1 MAAKKDTDK
10 TKKKPARKSPPSG
23 TSTSSP
29 TTSSTV
35 PRPRETVGPYTNTF
49 PQSPPTGTAVPRPVS
64 NTVPNVQGGV
74 LGGVGRIPGG
84 SYVPQTQSVAPT
96 TTTTV
101 APKTTTAM
109 APTTT
114 VAPKPSTPAPT
125 SSQQTAPAN
134 TSSKTLSRLIDL
146 KRLIDAA
153 TAEVQGNPQFS
164 SRAESAIKDRK
175 KLVSEY
181 LSVLSTY
188 VSEVGVNK
196 FDAKTKTFYKDFSVP
211 KQITDLKKVV
221 DNPKTAE
228 NGVQSVLPA
237 LDVVNVNAADR
248 PDVWV
253 APFDNVVVTNGKV
266 KQPAA
271 APKEPVSTQPT
282 GTTGGTTTAPVSGT
296 GRRTV
301 AGGKLDKAKVPINWE
316 AKFREMFPANAWLVD
331 IDPAKY
337 PDLRKVLQ
345 DAVINRA
352 WETTE
357 GQTRFSAQ
365 LDGTSFFK
373 ELKTNNIVRD
383 IKAAVG
389 DLGFDSVPFNAFLT
403 NAMNM
408 GYKGDTLKQEAY
420 KEAFR
425 TDDNGVYVNP
435 TAVERVK
442 KSTPYL
448 SVAKIGTDFFSQVSD
463 KTIAGVLTGG
473 MTQDDVVRQQRE
485 LAKTKYGHLSNLIDQ
500 GFSMADLAAQFQSR
514 AATLLEVDPAT
525 IDMSQAKFE
534 TAYNFGEEGKKR
546 MMTTGEWDRL
556 LRTDKQ
562 FNWDQTENAKQE
574 ARKLADTISQAFGRV
589 M

>member
-1 MAAKKDTDK
+1 MATWQDIEKQLEDFISQRNELSSAVAQPNGTFTIGSVVYSRQQIEKANRDLTSNISKLEKVLSPLRSAQAELARAQEIAKSPITESPTGLSQADADAAVVSAQKKLNDLSAKNYSLAKIVDFGVARPGMARVGRTTSEAISK
-10 TKKKPARKSPPSG
+10 TQPKPAGEPKPGTPSG
-23 TSTSSP
+23 
-29 TTSSTV
+29 
-35 PRPRETVGPYTNTF
+35 
-49 PQSPPTGTAVPRPVS
+49 
-64 NTVPNVQGGV
+64 GGA
-74 LGGVGRIPGG
+74 G
-84 SYVPQTQSVAPT
+84 
-96 TTTTV
+96 
-101 APKTTTAM
+101 
-109 APTTT
+109 
-114 VAPKPSTPAPT
+114 
-125 SSQQTAPAN
+125 
-134 TSSKTLSRLIDL
+134 
-146 KRLIDAA
+146 
-153 TAEVQGNPQFS
+153 
-164 SRAESAIKDRK
+164 DRK
-175 KLVSEY
+175 
-181 LSVLSTY
+181 
-188 VSEVGVNK
+188 GG
-196 FDAKTKTFYKDFSVP
+196 D
-211 KQITDLKKVV
+211 KKVPPV
-221 DNPKTAE
+221 
-228 NGVQSVLPA
+228 VLP
-237 LDVVNVNAADR
+237 
-248 PDVWV
+248 
-253 APFDNVVVTNGKV
+253 
-266 KQPAA
+266 
-271 APKEPVSTQPT
+271 S
-282 GTTGGTTTAPVSGT
+282 
-296 GRRTV
+296 
-301 AGGKLDKAKVPINWE
+301 NWE

-403 NAMNM
+403 TAMNM
-408 GYKGDTLKQEAY
+408 GYKGETLKQEAY

-442 KSTPYL
+442 KSSRYL
-448 SVAKIGTDFFSQVSD
+448 SIAKIGTEFFSQVSD

-473 MTQDDVVRQQRE
+473 MTEDDVVRQQRE

-562 FNWDQTENAKQE
+562 FNWDQTENAKRAAQQLVN
-574 ARKLADTISQAFGRV
+574 KIGKAFERV
-589 M
+589 I

>member
-1 MAAKKDTDK
+1 MAYTTDPEYYDRQIAERQKTIKQLNEASYNTNKRGYVVGKNVYSDAQIKSKVETLTKEIQQLNVDKKTYGKYGPNVGEKAASNEAGKKFQELFDAAQSIQVTDFDSAVQSVQAWKAVEQFVKKNKNIRVVAERTALVEGERGRSVERTVPIVVDPAKDSSFKEFISNGVQSSIETATQK
-10 TKKKPARKSPPSG
+10 TEEGTVKSETVVKGKGAAATRSVQKTVIDQSELTRRQGLVDQASAGKTVIATGSKTFPASDMKRSPRMFEEATKNAKGKPTKKKKPAPVVTPGAGG
-23 TSTSSP
+23 TDGGADGAKE
-29 TTSSTV
+29 
-35 PRPRETVGPYTNTF
+35 ET
-49 PQSPPTGTAVPRPVS
+49 
-64 NTVPNVQGGV
+64 
-74 LGGVGRIPGG
+74 
-84 SYVPQTQSVAPT
+84 
-96 TTTTV
+96 
-101 APKTTTAM
+101 
-109 APTTT
+109 
-114 VAPKPSTPAPT
+114 TPA
-125 SSQQTAPAN
+125 TA
-134 TSSKTLSRLIDL
+134 T
-146 KRLIDAA
+146 
-153 TAEVQGNPQFS
+153 
-164 SRAESAIKDRK
+164 
-175 KLVSEY
+175 
-181 LSVLSTY
+181 
-188 VSEVGVNK
+188 
-196 FDAKTKTFYKDFSVP
+196 
-211 KQITDLKKVV
+211 
-221 DNPKTAE
+221 
-228 NGVQSVLPA
+228 
-237 LDVVNVNAADR
+237 
-248 PDVWV
+248 
-253 APFDNVVVTNGKV
+253 VTEDWK
-266 KQPAA
+266 
-271 APKEPVSTQPT
+271 S
-282 GTTGGTTTAPVSGT
+282 
-296 GRRTV
+296 
-301 AGGKLDKAKVPINWE
+301 
-316 AKFREMFPANAWLVD
+316 KFREMFPASAWLLD
-331 IDPAKY
+331 IDATKY
-337 PDLRKVLQ
+337 SDLQTVLEG
-345 DAVINRA
+345 AVKNRM

-365 LDGTSFFK
+365 LDNTTFFK